1 MKALISI
8 NSLPKVTV
16 ALLFTFLFSTNIE
29 AQTKRIKRP
38 SSRVGATNIDNFV
51 RESFDIYDKVYR
63 YDAYAKAGT
72 PLDDSDIDV
81 LEDALSE
88 ATVLTESAQ
97 NILSD
102 LDGLNMLKKGKATL
116 QVNKAQKALRYSV
129 KTAKELLFG
138 EKSDDEVEEDDDDD
152 EEMEDDEEVE
162 DDANNQNEEEAN
174 EVDENI
180 SDNLEVIS
188 KFDFV
193 PGDKLIYF
201 DDFSQDFV
209 GDFPSKWNTNG
220 TGEVVKL
227 SKAEG
232 NWFQMKSGYN
242 IMYIPLVANK
252 LPEEY
257 TIEFDLFTE
266 GLDNKTS
273 SNALLTVTLDDNNGF
288 NNGRDYAYAS
298 IPFGQYGAFGIR
310 MRNTN
315 PTNTRINN
323 TITADIRKAV
333 LNNPHISIAVNKQ
346 RFRLW
351 VNEIKYI
358 DIPQFIYS
366 PEKIG
371 FLKFNLGGL
380 RDGQDRIFL
389 GNLKVAEGGLDL
401 RRQLMAEGRVS
412 TNGILFDSGKANIK
426 QQSYGIIR
434 QISQVLM
441 QDGSMKINI
450 IGHTD
455 ADGTDDANLKLSK
468 ARAEA
473 VKQALIEVYKI
484 SGDRL
489 TAEGKGESEPVG
501 DNSTSDG
508 KAQNRRVEFVKH

>member
-1 MKALISI
+1 MKTILST
-8 NSLPKVTV
+8 NVLTKFTTV
-16 ALLFTFLFSTNIE
+16 FIFTFLFSANIE
-29 AQTKRIKRP
+29 AQTKQIKRP

-63 YDAYAKAGT
+63 YDSYAKSGKK
-72 PLDDSDIDV
+72 LDDSDIDV
-81 LEDALSE
+81 LEDALDD
-88 ATVLTESAQ
+88 ATILTESAP
-97 NILSD
+97 NVISD
-102 LDGLNMLKKGKATL
+102 LDGLSVLKKGKATL
-116 QVNKAQKALRYSV
+116 QVNKAQKALRYSI

-138 EKSDDEVEEDDDDD
+138 EKSDDGVEEDEDVDDD
-152 EEMEDDEEVE
+152 EIEDISNEES
-162 DDANNQNEEEAN
+162 NNQSEEETIA
-174 EVDENI
+174 VDENI

-201 DDFSQDFV
+201 DDFSQDFI

-220 TGEVVKL
+220 SGEVVKL

-266 GLDNKTS
+266 GLSNKTS
-273 SNALLTVTLDDNNGF
+273 SNALLNVTLDDNNGF
-288 NNGRDYAYAS
+288 KDGRDYAYAS

-310 MRNTN
+310 VRNMN
-315 PTNTRINN
+315 PTNTKVNN
-323 TITADIRKAV
+323 VVTADIRKAV
-333 LNNPHISIAVNKQ
+333 LNNPHISVAINKQ

-351 VNEIKYI
+351 VNETKYV

-366 PEKIG
+366 PDKIG
-371 FLKFNLGGL
+371 FLKFNLEGL
-380 RDGQDRIFL
+380 RDGVDKVFI
-389 GNLKVAEGGLDL
+389 GNLKIAEGGLDL

-426 QQSYGIIR
+426 AQSYGIIR

-441 QDGSMKINI
+441 QDESMKLNI

-484 SGDRL
+484 SDDRL
-489 TAEGKGESEPVG
+489 TTEGKGESEPVG
-501 DNSTSDG
+501 DNATADG
-508 KAQNRRVEFVKH
+508 KAQNRRVEFVKQ